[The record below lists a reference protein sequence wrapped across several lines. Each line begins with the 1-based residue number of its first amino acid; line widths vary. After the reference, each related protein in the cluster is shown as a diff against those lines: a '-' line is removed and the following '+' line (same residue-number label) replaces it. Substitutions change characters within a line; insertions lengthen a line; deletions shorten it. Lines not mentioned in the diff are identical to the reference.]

1 MASFSLRQTRSH
13 WMIMLMRLLVYG
25 AMLSPI
31 KCILVLG
38 YSALLLGCSDTN
50 QSAQINEIQEA
61 DETIYEWKMITSWPK
76 NLPALGTSPEYF
88 AQIVEK
94 MSNGRMKIRVYG
106 ANELVGGLEV
116 FDAVSQGVAEIGHT
130 GAYYWQ
136 GKIPSTPFFSSI
148 PFGMTSY
155 EQDAWLRFGGGN
167 ELWRELYAPFNLIP
181 VRGGNSGA
189 QMFGWFNKEIN
200 SLADLQGLKMRIPSL
215 GGEVFRRAGGV
226 PVTMQVSEVF
236 TALQT
241 GALDATEFV
250 SPYNDLAAGYHTV
263 ADYYY
268 YPGWHEPGSTL
279 EAIFNKDKFESL
291 PADLQEILMAG
302 TEVMN
307 QLLLDEL
314 AAKNNAALST
324 LIEDH
329 DIQIR
334 RLPDDVLIELRRIS
348 DEVVAEMAQTDE
360 ATARVYE
367 SWRNFR
373 DGVMNY
379 NRIAEEAF
387 IEARKLPTQ

>member
-1 MASFSLRQTRSH
+1 
-13 WMIMLMRLLVYG
+13 MIG
-25 AMLSPI
+25 KI
-31 KCILVLG
+31 KADTQGGLIVTTVFFL
-38 YSALLLGCSDTN
+38 ALHGCSGEQQDSFRQPATVSD
-50 QSAQINEIQEA
+50 Q
-61 DETIYEWKMITSWPK
+61 TVYEWKMITSWPK
-76 NLPALGTSPEYF
+76 NLPALGTLPEYF
-88 AQIVEK
+88 AEIVEK
-94 MSNGRMKIRVYG
+94 MSNGRMLIRVYG

-136 GKIPSTPFFSSI
+136 GKIPGTPFFSSI

-167 ELWRELYAPFNLIP
+167 ELWREIYAPFNLIP
-181 VRGGNSGA
+181 VRGGNSGV

-200 SLADLQGLKMRIPSL
+200 SLEDLQGLKMRIPSL

-268 YPGWHEPGSTL
+268 YPGWHEPGTTL
-279 EAIFNKDKFESL
+279 ETIFNKAALESL
-291 PADLQEILMAG
+291 PEDLQEILMAG

-314 AAKNNAALST
+314 TAKNNEALRV
-324 LIEDH
+324 LVEDYGV
-329 DIQIR
+329 QLR
-334 RLPDDVLIELRRIS
+334 KLPDDVLLELRRIS
-348 DEVVAEMAQTDE
+348 EEVVAELGKADE
-360 ATARVYE
+360 STARIYE
-367 SWRNFR
+367 SWKGFK

-379 NRIAEEAF
+379 SSIAEEAL
-387 IEARKLPTQ
+387 IEARKLPSN

>member
-1 MASFSLRQTRSH
+1 MYRSRLESIKYILSLSFSASL
-13 WMIMLMRLLVYG
+13 I
-25 AMLSPI
+25 A
-31 KCILVLG
+31 
-38 YSALLLGCSDTN
+38 CSDTN
-50 QSAQINEIQEA
+50 QSKQITEIPNQ
-61 DETIYEWKMITSWPK
+61 DQTIYEWKMITSWPK

-94 MSNGRMKIRVYG
+94 MSNGRMNIRVYG

-136 GKIPSTPFFSSI
+136 GKIPSTPFFSSV

-200 SLADLQGLKMRIPSL
+200 SLADVQGLKMRIPSL

-226 PVTMQVSEVF
+226 PITMQVSEVF

-263 ADYYY
+263 AEYYY

-279 EAIFNKDKFESL
+279 ETIFNKEKFESL
-291 PADLQEILMAG
+291 PSDLQEILIAG

-314 AAKNNAALST
+314 TAKNNEALST
-324 LIEDH
+324 LIVEH
-329 DIQIR
+329 DVQIR

-348 DEVVAEMAQTDE
+348 DEVVAEMAEADE

-367 SWRNFR
+367 SWKNFR

-379 NRIAEEAF
+379 NGIAEEAF
-387 IEARKLPTQ
+387 IEARKLSAH

>member
-1 MASFSLRQTRSH
+1 MVSVILRKPKSH
-13 WMIMLMRLLVYG
+13 WISDKMCKELKKVSMKRYLLVV
-25 AMLSPI
+25 LSIALFSCSQDDQPVSSLEPI
-31 KCILVLG
+31 EE
-38 YSALLLGCSDTN
+38 SF
-50 QSAQINEIQEA
+50 
-61 DETIYEWKMITSWPK
+61 YEWKMITSWPK

-88 AQIVEK
+88 AGIVET

-116 FDAVSQGVAEIGHT
+116 FDAVSQGVAEIGHS

-136 GKIPSTPFFSSI
+136 GKIPGTPFFSSI

-155 EQDAWLRFGGGN
+155 EQDAWLRYGGGN
-167 ELWRELYAPFNLIP
+167 ELWRELYKPFNLIP
-181 VRGGNSGA
+181 VRGGNSGV

-200 SLADLQGLKMRIPSL
+200 SLEDLQGLTMRIPSL

-263 ADYYY
+263 AEYYY

-279 EAIFNKDKFESL
+279 ETIFNKEKFESL
-291 PADLQEILMAG
+291 PKDLQEILMAG
-302 TEVMN
+302 TEIMN

-314 AAKNNAALST
+314 MAKNNEALRV
-324 LIEDH
+324 LVEEH
-329 DIQIR
+329 GVQLR
-334 RLPDDVLIELRRIS
+334 KLPNDVLAELHRIS
-348 DEVVAEMAQTDE
+348 EDVVSEMSSVDEQT
-360 ATARVYE
+360 AKVYE
-367 SWRNFR
+367 SWKNFR
-373 DGVMNY
+373 DNVINY

-387 IEARKLPTQ
+387 IEARNLPLN

>member
-1 MASFSLRQTRSH
+1 MVSVIVRKITGYWIGDMMIKIIRKLKYASTTAFLLAFLVATLTSCTQDDQPTSSIGSLEES
-13 WMIMLMRLLVYG
+13 Y
-25 AMLSPI
+25 
-31 KCILVLG
+31 
-38 YSALLLGCSDTN
+38 
-50 QSAQINEIQEA
+50 
-61 DETIYEWKMITSWPK
+61 YEWKMITSWPK

-88 AQIVEK
+88 SKIVET

-116 FDAVSQGVAEIGHT
+116 FDAVSQGVAEIGHS

-136 GKIPSTPFFSSI
+136 GKIPGTPFFSSI

-155 EQDAWLRFGGGN
+155 EQDAWLRYGGGN

-181 VRGGNSGA
+181 VRGGNSGV

-200 SLADLQGLKMRIPSL
+200 SLEDLQGLTMRIPSL

-263 ADYYY
+263 AEYYY

-279 EAIFNKDKFESL
+279 ETIFNKEKFESL
-291 PADLQEILMAG
+291 PVDLQEILMAG
-302 TEVMN
+302 TEIMN

-314 AAKNNAALST
+314 MARNNEALRV
-324 LIEDH
+324 LVEEH
-329 DIQIR
+329 DVQLR
-334 RLPDDVLIELRRIS
+334 KLPNDVLTELHRIS
-348 DEVVAEMAQTDE
+348 EEVVSEMALVDE
-360 ATARVYE
+360 QTARVFE

-373 DGVMNY
+373 DNVINY

-387 IEARKLPTQ
+387 IEARNLPLD

>member
-1 MASFSLRQTRSH
+1 MCKELKKVS
-13 WMIMLMRLLVYG
+13 MKKYLLIV
-25 AMLSPI
+25 LSI
-31 KCILVLG
+31 
-38 YSALLLGCSDTN
+38 ALLSCSQDD
-50 QSAQINEIQEA
+50 QPVPSLEPIEESF
-61 DETIYEWKMITSWPK
+61 YEWKMITSWPK

-88 AQIVEK
+88 AEIVET

-116 FDAVSQGVAEIGHT
+116 FDAVSQGVAEIGHS

-136 GKIPSTPFFSSI
+136 GKIPGTPFFSSI

-155 EQDAWLRFGGGN
+155 EQDAWLRYGGGN
-167 ELWRELYAPFNLIP
+167 ELWRELYKPFNLIP
-181 VRGGNSGA
+181 VRGGNSGV

-200 SLADLQGLKMRIPSL
+200 SLEDLQGLTMRIPSL

-263 ADYYY
+263 AEYYY

-279 EAIFNKDKFESL
+279 ETIFNKEKFESL
-291 PADLQEILMAG
+291 PKDLQEILMAG
-302 TEVMN
+302 TEIMN

-314 AAKNNAALST
+314 MAKNNEALRV
-324 LIEDH
+324 LVEEH
-329 DIQIR
+329 GVQLR
-334 RLPDDVLIELRRIS
+334 KLPNDVLTELHRIS
-348 DEVVAEMAQTDE
+348 EEVVSEMSSVDEQT
-360 ATARVYE
+360 AKVYE
-367 SWRNFR
+367 SWKNFR
-373 DGVMNY
+373 DNVINY

-387 IEARKLPTQ
+387 VEARKLPLN

>member
-1 MASFSLRQTRSH
+1 MS
-13 WMIMLMRLLVYG
+13 IM
-25 AMLSPI
+25 S
-31 KCILVLG
+31 G
-38 YSALLLGCSDTN
+38 YKMKRFKKVS
-50 QSAQINEIQEA
+50 INEIYVIFLCAVLASCSQDDQTTIVPTTFQEA
-61 DETIYEWKMITSWPK
+61 TYEWKMITSWPK

-88 AQIVEK
+88 AEIVER

-116 FDAVSQGVAEIGHT
+116 FDAVSQGVAEIGHS

-136 GKIPSTPFFSSI
+136 GKIPATPFFSSI

-155 EQDAWLRFGGGN
+155 EQDAWLRYGGGN

-181 VRGGNSGA
+181 VRGGNSGV

-200 SLADLQGLKMRIPSL
+200 SLGDLQGLTMRIPSL

-279 EAIFNKDKFESL
+279 ETIFNKERFESL
-291 PADLQEILMAG
+291 PIDLQEILMAG
-302 TEVMN
+302 TEIMN

-314 AAKNNAALST
+314 TARNNEALRV
-324 LIEDH
+324 LVEEH
-329 DIQIR
+329 GVQLR
-334 RLPDDVLIELRRIS
+334 KLPNDVLAELHRIS
-348 DEVVAEMAQTDE
+348 NEVVGELALVDE
-360 ATARVYE
+360 STSRVYE

-373 DGVMNY
+373 DNVLNY

-387 IEARKLPTQ
+387 IEARNLPIN

>member
-1 MASFSLRQTRSH
+1 MFRISQKLKKDIAL
-13 WMIMLMRLLVYG
+13 G
-25 AMLSPI
+25 A
-31 KCILVLG
+31 
-38 YSALLLGCSDTN
+38 ALLILSACGNEPQTADNYGGVAN
-50 QSAQINEIQEA
+50 Q
-61 DETIYEWKMITSWPK
+61 TIYDWKMITSWPK

-88 AQIVEK
+88 AEIVET
-94 MSNGRMKIRVYG
+94 MSQGRMRIRVYG
-106 ANELVGGLEV
+106 ANELVSGLEV
-116 FDAVSQGVAEIGHT
+116 FDAVSQGVAEIGHS

-136 GKIPSTPFFSSI
+136 GKIPATPFFSSI

-155 EQDAWLRFGGGN
+155 EQDAWLRYGGGN

-181 VRGGNSGA
+181 VRGGNSGV

-200 SLADLQGLKMRIPSL
+200 SLQDVQGLKMRIPSL

-279 EAIFNKDKFESL
+279 ETVFNKERFEAL
-291 PADLQEILMAG
+291 PVDLQEILLAG

-314 AAKNNAALST
+314 TAKNNEALRT
-324 LIEDH
+324 LVEDH
-329 DIQIR
+329 GVQLR
-334 RLPDDVLIELRRIS
+334 PLPDDVLLELRRIS
-348 DEVVAEMAQTDE
+348 DEVVAELAEADE
-360 ATARVYE
+360 ATTRVYE
-367 SWRNFR
+367 SWKNFK

-379 NRIAEEAF
+379 NGIAEEAF
-387 IEARKLPTQ
+387 IEARKLSPN

>member
-1 MASFSLRQTRSH
+1 MVSVILRKLKDYRIGNMMIKITENFKNYSMKTYLQAVLVATLATCAQDDQTVSS
-13 WMIMLMRLLVYG
+13 IE
-25 AMLSPI
+25 P
-31 KCILVLG
+31 
-38 YSALLLGCSDTN
+38 
-50 QSAQINEIQEA
+50 EEEA
-61 DETIYEWKMITSWPK
+61 VYEWKMITSWPK

-88 AQIVEK
+88 AEIVEK

-116 FDAVSQGVAEIGHT
+116 FDAVSQGVAEIGHS

-136 GKIPSTPFFSSI
+136 GKIPGTPFFSSI

-155 EQDAWLRFGGGN
+155 EQDAWLRYGGGN

-181 VRGGNSGA
+181 VRGGNSGV

-200 SLADLQGLKMRIPSL
+200 SLEDLQGLTMRIPSL

-279 EAIFNKDKFESL
+279 ETIFNKERFESL
-291 PADLQEILMAG
+291 PIDLQEILMAG
-302 TEVMN
+302 TEIMN

-314 AAKNNAALST
+314 MARNNEALRV
-324 LIEDH
+324 LVEEH
-329 DIQIR
+329 GVQLR
-334 RLPDDVLIELRRIS
+334 KLPDNVLTELHRIS
-348 DEVVAEMAQTDE
+348 EEVVAEMALVDEQT
-360 ATARVYE
+360 TRVFE
-367 SWRNFR
+367 SWRDFR
-373 DGVMNY
+373 DNVINY

-387 IEARKLPTQ
+387 IEARNLPLN

>member
-1 MASFSLRQTRSH
+1 MMIKIIRKLKYASTTTF
-13 WMIMLMRLLVYG
+13 LL
-25 AMLSPI
+25 AF
-31 KCILVLG
+31 LVA
-38 YSALLLGCSDTN
+38 ALTSCTQDDQPTSSIGPFEESY
-50 QSAQINEIQEA
+50 
-61 DETIYEWKMITSWPK
+61 YEWKMITSWPK

-88 AQIVEK
+88 SEIVET

-116 FDAVSQGVAEIGHT
+116 FDAVSQGVAEIGHS

-136 GKIPSTPFFSSI
+136 GKIPGTPFFSSI

-155 EQDAWLRFGGGN
+155 EQDAWLRYGGGN

-181 VRGGNSGA
+181 VRGGNSGV

-200 SLADLQGLKMRIPSL
+200 SLEDLQGLTMRIPSL

-263 ADYYY
+263 AEYYY

-279 EAIFNKDKFESL
+279 ETIFNKEKFESL
-291 PADLQEILMAG
+291 PVDLQEILMAG
-302 TEVMN
+302 TEIMN

-314 AAKNNAALST
+314 MARNNEALRV
-324 LIEDH
+324 LVEEH
-329 DIQIR
+329 DVQLR
-334 RLPDDVLIELRRIS
+334 KLPNDVLTELHRIS
-348 DEVVAEMAQTDE
+348 EEVVSEMALVDE
-360 ATARVYE
+360 QTARVFE

-373 DGVMNY
+373 DNVINY

-387 IEARKLPTQ
+387 IEARNLPLD